1 MAAPIN
7 RLESMWPQSEAAEIA
22 ARREAASWSKQAKTW
37 EENLESVLR
46 KHPKVAIAAAA
57 AVGIALGWIVKRK

>member
-7 RLESMWPQSEAAEIA
+7 RLESMWPQSEPAEAA
-22 ARREAASWSKQAKTW
+22 ARRETASWGNRAKTW
-37 EENLESVLR
+37 ENDLEGLLR
-46 KHPKVAIAAAA
+46 KHPRIAIAAAA

>member
-1 MAAPIN
+1 
-7 RLESMWPQSEAAEIA
+7 MWPLSEAAETA

-37 EENLESVLR
+37 EGSLENLFR
-46 KHPKVAIAAAA
+46 RHPKVAIAAAA

>member
-7 RLESMWPQSEAAEIA
+7 RLESMWPQDEAAETM
-22 ARREAASWSKQAKTW
+22 ARREAASWSKQAKSM
-37 EENLESVLR
+37 ENSVESLLR